1 MPYRGVCS
9 AGGTGWACRCFEQ
22 GLLWPAI
29 TGSMKVR
36 SSSVSRSQGRALPS
50 VLGTTLPCEEPET
63 RNKGSSSHVAKAVC
77 HGNIRE
83 PLVGRL
89 LQLLRAWFPPSPRS
103 LSLCYMTMFRQASTR
118 KTHGCRACWGA
129 SISANGACPAEFP
142 DSRSQTV
149 ESLPHRAGLGQVDGR
164 RGPCPALAG

>member
-9 AGGTGWACRCFEQ
+9 AGGTGWACRYFEQ

-103 LSLCYMTMFRQASTR
+103 LSLLHDYVPPGKHKENTWLQSLL
-118 KTHGCRACWGA
+118 G
-129 SISANGACPAEFP
+129 SIHL
-142 DSRSQTV
+142 SQ
-149 ESLPHRAGLGQVDGR
+149 RGLSS
-164 RGPCPALAG
+164 